1 MIERKKLILQNN
13 LQNIV
18 MNNNMYSTGGFRPF
32 NSKQMP
38 NMDRQYYNKFY
49 QFKDSNAKLLKIS
62 K

>member
-1 MIERKKLILQNN
+1 
-13 LQNIV
+13 
-18 MNNNMYSTGGFRPF
+18 MYSTGGFRPF